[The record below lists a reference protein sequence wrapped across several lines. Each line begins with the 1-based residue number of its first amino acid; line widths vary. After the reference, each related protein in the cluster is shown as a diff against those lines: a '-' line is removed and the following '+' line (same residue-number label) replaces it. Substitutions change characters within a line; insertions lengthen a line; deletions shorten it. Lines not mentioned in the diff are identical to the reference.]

1 MPHIRAGKLRALAV
15 TTTTRSQA
23 APEVPTMIEA
33 GVSGF
38 DISNWFAYFV
48 PAGTGL
54 DIIAKLNEE
63 IVRALKLAD
72 VKSKLANVGADAVG
86 TTPAELEKF
95 VRAESSKFAQL
106 IKLSGAKATD

>member
-1 MPHIRAGKLRALAV
+1 M
-15 TTTTRSQA
+15 
-23 APEVPTMIEA
+23 
-33 GVSGF
+33 
-38 DISNWFAYFV
+38 
-48 PAGTGL
+48 
-54 DIIAKLNEE
+54 
-63 IVRALKLAD
+63 RALKLAD

>member
-1 MPHIRAGKLRALAV
+1 LAA
-15 TTTTRSQA
+15 TR
-23 APEVPTMIEA
+23 
-33 GVSGF
+33 GL
-38 DISNWFAYFV
+38 AYF
-48 PAGTGL
+48 PAMATAADTDVSQL
-54 DIIAKLNEE
+54 RFEAALQRLEE